1 MSSGDIYSI
10 LDRPEILQFTF
21 YPRKDARKGPPN
33 STDYLVP
40 VGDEVSI
47 CCRFYVH
54 GYGSPS
60 ILFFH
65 GNGEVVSDYDGIAP
79 IYNQIGINLF
89 VADYRGYGSSGGTP
103 TFTNM
108 VSDAHSI
115 FKTFL
120 DILHNDHHT
129 GDVFVMGRSLGSISA
144 IELALCYQEQMKGLI
159 IESGLASILR
169 LLKHLGFPTESL
181 DMNDITFPNTAKMQS
196 IALPTLILHGE
207 YDSLIPVT
215 EARDL
220 FENAAAEKKRL
231 VIINGA
237 DHNDILLV
245 GMERYFTAIREF
257 VFGEPDR

>member
-1 MSSGDIYSI
+1 MPDEAKYSI

-40 VGDEVSI
+40 VEGGVSI
-47 CCRFYVH
+47 GCRFYIH
-54 GYGSPS
+54 HRGSPS

-79 IYNQIGINLF
+79 LYNQRGINLF

-103 TFTNM
+103 TFTSM
-108 VSDAHSI
+108 VSDTHSI
-115 FKTFL
+115 FEAFL
-120 DILHNDHHT
+120 DIRRNDHHT
-129 GDVFVMGRSLGSISA
+129 GDTFVMGRSLGSICA
-144 IELALCYQEQMKGLI
+144 IELASCYQDQMKGLI
-159 IESGLASILR
+159 IESGFASILR
-169 LLKHLGFPTESL
+169 LIKHLGFPTEFL
-181 DMNDITFPNTAKMQS
+181 GMNDITFPNTAKIRS

-207 YDSLIPVT
+207 DDSLIPVA

-220 FENAAAEKKRL
+220 FENAAAKRKRL

-237 DHNDILLV
+237 DHNDIMLV
-245 GMERYFTAIREF
+245 DMERYFTAIREF
-257 VFGEPDR
+257 VSGER